1 MAAPVQPRRS
11 LVRRALRFLIGLA
24 ILGLICAPLPI
35 ALSQLSGIG
44 HRWTDILAQFT
55 GPAAAAAVLL
65 TVGLL
70 LIRKWRWAV
79 AAAFV
84 AGLTVLAAW
93 PQWATP
99 DGAPE
104 PGAATVTLYSA
115 NVYVRNRDVEAMRRS
130 IVEADPDI
138 VILIELGREPSSRLD
153 ELLDGYPH
161 RVTGALIDRP
171 TGAVRSVIASRYP
184 LTDLRPDGGPLHMI
198 GARART
204 PLGPVNVLGVHLTRP
219 WPFQYQWGQII
230 QTMRLAEVRNSLD
243 GPVIVAGDFNSVSNA
258 RIGRQVKAEAGLSP
272 ASGFP
277 GTWPSAL
284 PGVFG
289 MTIDQVWRSPELA
302 FVSRRLGR
310 RNGSDHRPVVTVITR
325 SASPAAPT
333 ARRGP
338 SRGNPPRSTPPRTP

>member
-1 MAAPVQPRRS
+1 MADPVQSRRPLAARIGRG
-11 LVRRALRFLIGLA
+11 LVRLIL
-24 ILGLICAPLPI
+24 LGLVCAPLPV
-35 ALSQLSGIG
+35 ALSQLSGVG

-55 GPAAAAAVLL
+55 GPAAVAILILTALLLLLRRWRWAIAAAAVAALC
-65 TVGLL
+65 
-70 LIRKWRWAV
+70 V
-79 AAAFV
+79 AAAWSQWDTPT
-84 AGLTVLAAW
+84 GLA
-93 PQWATP
+93 
-99 DGAPE
+99 E
-104 PGAATVTLYSA
+104 PGAPTVTLYSA

-138 VILIELGREPSSRLD
+138 IILIELGREPSEKLD
-153 ELLDGYPH
+153 TLLDGYPH
-161 RVTGALIDRP
+161 RVAGALIDRP
-171 TGAVRSVIASRYP
+171 TGAVRSVIASRFP
-184 LTDLRPDGGPLHMI
+184 LTDLRPDSGPLHMI

-204 PLGPVNVLGVHLTRP
+204 PLGPVNILGVHLTRP

-230 QTMRLAEVRNSLD
+230 QTTRLAEVRRGLD

-258 RIGRQVKAEAGLSP
+258 RIGRQVKAEAGLFP

-289 MTIDQVWRSPELA
+289 MTIDQVWRSPDLA

-325 SASPAAPT
+325 AVSPADPAAP
-333 ARRGP
+333 RDP
-338 SRGNPPRSTPPRTP
+338 SAESPPRSTPPRTP